1 MGIEHEIQV
10 VIAWADILIVTAAYI
25 LVRVIIVVVC
35 TMGIIVIIRRM
46 RHGA

>member
-1 MGIEHEIQV
+1 MGFEHEIQV
-10 VIAWADILIVTAAYI
+10 VIAWADILIMTAGYI

>member
-1 MGIEHEIQV
+1 MGIELEIQV
-10 VIAWADILIVTAAYI
+10 VIAWADILIVTAGYI

>member
-1 MGIEHEIQV
+1 MGIEHEIQM
-10 VIAWADILIVTAAYI
+10 VIAWADILLVTAGYI

>member
-10 VIAWADILIVTAAYI
+10 VIAWTDILIVTAGYI